1 MDTRSFWQQFHDEHG
16 DCVSI
21 GDGWF
26 LFEDGAMREQSPMG
40 CRMNPPSDPLERAKK
55 ILQFRE
61 IQLKEAEQ
69 QFHETKEKILNS
81 NAFEW
86 DQKAE
91 EALATLKDLQG
102 VVESWRELVEEQQAR
117 VNELD
122 PRYIPPEEQA
132 RIERQEE
139 RARVRRME
147 KQAAFQDKLSE
158 IKI

>member
-26 LFEDGAMREQSPMG
+26 LFEDGAMREQGHMG
-40 CRMNPPSDPLERAKK
+40 GRMDPPSDPLERAKK

-69 QFHETKEKILNS
+69 QFHDFKKQTVDS
-81 NAFEW
+81 NAWQW
-86 DQKAE
+86 DQRAE
-91 EALATLKDLQG
+91 ETLAKLKDLQG
-102 VVESWRELVEEQQAR
+102 DVEHVRELVEEQQAL
-117 VNELD
+117 VNELN